1 MAHATPLL
9 YEIEIPII
17 PMVCASTYDP
27 YETVVHVLLIIINI
41 WIYMYIY
48 IYLKFSNLIV
58 GVEGNFIAFS

>member
-1 MAHATPLL
+1 LAHATPLL

-41 WIYMYIY
+41 WIY